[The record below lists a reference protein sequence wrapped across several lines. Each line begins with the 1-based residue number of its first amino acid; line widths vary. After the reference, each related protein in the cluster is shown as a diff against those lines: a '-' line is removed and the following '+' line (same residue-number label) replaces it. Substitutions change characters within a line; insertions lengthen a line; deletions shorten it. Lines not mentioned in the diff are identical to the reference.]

1 MTEHFETPGIT
12 AHQQTYGIAL
22 AEDFIRLAHH
32 NDIITFAQLRK
43 LRVLLAETYPTPSYD
58 DVDVERTILQIVF
71 GEGERA

>member
-1 MTEHFETPGIT
+1 MTEHFETPGIA

-22 AEDFIRLAHH
+22 AEDLIRLAHN

-43 LRVLLAETYPTPSYD
+43 LMELLHDTYPTPSYD

>member
-22 AEDFIRLAHH
+22 AEDFIRLAHN

-43 LRVLLAETYPTPSYD
+43 LRALLAETYPTPTFD

-71 GEGERA
+71 GEQEQA

>member
-22 AEDFIRLAHH
+22 AEDFIRLAHN
-32 NDIITFAQLRK
+32 NDIITFSQLRK
-43 LRVLLAETYPTPSYD
+43 LRVLLAETYPTPTYE
-58 DVDVERTILQIVF
+58 DVDVERTILRIVF